1 MRADNTTHL
10 ITAARQRHELA
21 RAKTIRALRE
31 LDQAGSLVTFPI
43 VAQHAGV
50 SRSWLYTQP
59 DITTEIRRLRTL
71 ARRAPTTRLP
81 AGQRSSDASLQQR
94 LHVAQHRNRQLAE
107 DNQRLRRQLAQALG
121 QLRAAGLP
129 PPATPATKPPPAHR
143 RSVTIGPC

>member
-1 MRADNTTHL
+1 MRADNTAQL
-10 ITAARQRHELA
+10 VTAARRRHELA

-31 LDQAGSLVTFPI
+31 LDQADSPVTFPI
-43 VAQHAGV
+43 VAQYAGV

-59 DITTEIRRLRTL
+59 DITTEIQRLRTL
-71 ARRAPTTRLP
+71 ARRAPVTRLP
-81 AGQRSSDASLQQR
+81 AQQRSSDASLRQR
-94 LHVAQHRNRQLAE
+94 LQVAQQRNRQLAE

-129 PPATPATKPPPAHR
+129 PLDAAATEPPPAHR